1 LAVPTDHYATLGI
14 DPSAEYETIRQAWV
28 AAARAHH
35 PDVLGEVSEDERR
48 SAERQMHAI
57 NEAWRILGSEELK
70 STYDKERG
78 RNKEESA
85 SVEETW
91 SDDWFDLDAV
101 DPPGF
106 EVGNPLVATVLRVLP
121 WLVVGAIGVGIF
133 VLSAF
138 ATNSRPERWD
148 NPNPRTLPEE
158 CVLIGENGRVEGDA
172 NCDDDAT
179 RRVERGPIP
188 EDSPGQRC
196 PPGKEKVTTRNE
208 LEFYCLFPSKQ
219 AGNS

>member
-1 LAVPTDHYATLGI
+1 MPTDHYATLGI

-121 WLVVGAIGVGIF
+121 WLVVGAIGAGIF
-133 VLSAF
+133 ILSAF

>member
-1 LAVPTDHYATLGI
+1 MPTDHYATLGI

-48 SAERQMHAI
+48 SAEQQMHAI
-57 NEAWRILGSEELK
+57 NEAWRILGSQELK

-78 RNKEESA
+78 RNKEASA

-172 NCDDDAT
+172 SCDDDAT
-179 RRVERGPIP
+179 RRFERGPIP
-188 EDSPGQRC
+188 EGSPGQRC
-196 PPGKEKVTTRNE
+196 PVGTDKALTRDE
-208 LEFYCLFPSKQ
+208 LSFYCLVPSKQ

>member
-1 LAVPTDHYATLGI
+1 MPTDHYATLGI

-106 EVGNPLVATVLRVLP
+106 EVSNPLVATVLRVLP

>member
-1 LAVPTDHYATLGI
+1 MPTDHYATLGI

-57 NEAWRILGSEELK
+57 NEAWRILGSQELK

>member
-1 LAVPTDHYATLGI
+1 MPTDHYATLGI
-14 DPSAEYETIRQAWV
+14 DPSAEYETIHQAWV

-57 NEAWRILGSEELK
+57 NEAWRILGSQELRLK
-70 STYDKERG
+70 YAKERG
-78 RNKEESA
+78 RTKEESA
-85 SVEETW
+85 SVDETW
-91 SDDWFDLDAV
+91 TEDWFDLDAV

-138 ATNSRPERWD
+138 ATNSRPERWN
-148 NPNPRTLPEE
+148 NPTTRTLPKE
-158 CVLIGENGRVEGDA
+158 CVLIEDGRVEGDA
-172 NCDDDAT
+172 KCDDDAA

-188 EDSPGQRC
+188 EGSPGQKC
-196 PPGKEKVTTRNE
+196 PVGTQKVTTRDE
-208 LEFYCLFPSKQ
+208 LSFYCLVPLKQ

>member
-1 LAVPTDHYATLGI
+1 MPTDHYATLGI

-196 PPGKEKVTTRNE
+196 PPGKENVTTRNE

>member
-1 LAVPTDHYATLGI
+1 MPTDHYATLGI
-14 DPSAEYETIRQAWV
+14 DPSADHETTRQAWV

-35 PDVLGEVSEDERR
+35 PDVLGEVSQDERR

-57 NEAWRILGSEELK
+57 NEAWRILGSQKLRSK
-70 STYDKERG
+70 YDKERD
-78 RNKEESA
+78 RNNEEPA
-85 SVEETW
+85 SIEETW
-91 SDDWFDLDAV
+91 TEDWFDLDAV

-148 NPNPRTLPEE
+148 NPNPRTL
-158 CVLIGENGRVEGDA
+158 GENGRVEGDA
-172 NCDDDAT
+172 KCDDDAA
-179 RRVERGPIP
+179 RQMERGPIP
-188 EDSPGQRC
+188 EGSPGQKC
-196 PPGKEKVTTRNE
+196 PVGTQKVTTRDE
-208 LEFYCLFPSKQ
+208 LKFYCLVP
-219 AGNS
+219 

>member
-1 LAVPTDHYATLGI
+1 MPTDHYATLGI

-28 AAARAHH
+28 AAARGHH

-57 NEAWRILGSEELK
+57 NEAWRILGSQELK

-78 RNKEESA
+78 RNKEEPA
-85 SVEETW
+85 SVEETG
-91 SDDWFDLDAV
+91 SEDWFDLDAV

-179 RRVERGPIP
+179 RRVERGPIA
-188 EDSPGQRC
+188 EGSPQKC
-196 PPGKEKVTTRNE
+196 PVSTEKVTTRDE
-208 LEFYCLFPSKQ
+208 LEFYCLIPSKQ
-219 AGNS
+219 AGSS

>member
-1 LAVPTDHYATLGI
+1 VPTDHYATLGI

>member
-1 LAVPTDHYATLGI
+1 MPTDHYATLGI

-57 NEAWRILGSEELK
+57 NEAWRILGSQELR

-85 SVEETW
+85 SVEEAW
-91 SDDWFDLDAV
+91 SEDWFDLDAV

-138 ATNSRPERWD
+138 ATNSRPERRN
-148 NPNPRTLPEE
+148 NPNPRTLPEK
-158 CVLIGENGRVEGDA
+158 CVLIEDGKIEAEA
-172 NCDDDAT
+172 NCDDDTTPRVRGEPIAEGSPQKCPVGTEPVRT
-179 RRVERGPIP
+179 R
-188 EDSPGQRC
+188 D
-196 PPGKEKVTTRNE
+196 E
-208 LEFYCLFPSKQ
+208 LKFYCLVPSKQ
-219 AGNS
+219 AENS

>member
-1 LAVPTDHYATLGI
+1 MPTDHYATLGI

>member
-1 LAVPTDHYATLGI
+1 MPTDHYATLGI

-57 NEAWRILGSEELK
+57 NEAWRILGSQELR

-91 SDDWFDLDAV
+91 SEDWFDLDAV

-138 ATNSRPERWD
+138 ATNSRPERWN
-148 NPNPRTLPEE
+148 NPNPRTVLEE

-172 NCDDDAT
+172 NCVDEAT
-179 RRVERGPIP
+179 RRVHSGPLVDGP
-188 EDSPGQRC
+188 PRDEC
-196 PPGKEKVTTRNE
+196 PVGTDKALTRDE
-208 LEFYCLFPSKQ
+208 LMFYCLAPLKQ
-219 AGNS
+219 AENS

>member
-1 LAVPTDHYATLGI
+1 MPIDRYATLGI
-14 DPSAEYETIRQAWV
+14 EPSAEYETIRQAWV
-28 AAARAHH
+28 AAARSHH

-57 NEAWRILGSEELK
+57 NEAWRILGSQELK
-70 STYDKERG
+70 STYDKERD
-78 RNKEESA
+78 RNKEDSA

-91 SDDWFDLDAV
+91 SEDWFDLDAV

-138 ATNSRPERWD
+138 ATNSRPERWK
-148 NPNPRTLPEE
+148 NPDTRTIPEE
-158 CVLIGENGRVEGDA
+158 CVLIGDSGRVEGDA
-172 NCDDDAT
+172 DCVDLKARRVAAGPITKGSPVKCPFGTEKVAT
-179 RRVERGPIP
+179 RRA
-188 EDSPGQRC
+188 
-196 PPGKEKVTTRNE
+196 
-208 LEFYCLFPSKQ
+208 LEFYCLVPSSQ
-219 AGNS
+219 GGDG